1 MQVPEPAVLFHLA
14 QEHCPAVSHLR
25 VKRTELEA
33 GIGHGVA
40 ARAAG
45 KEIHALGGAQPVR
58 VKAQLCGELL
68 VEDDHLWVRLLL
80 TLGGANQVGKLLGKI
95 VV

>member
-1 MQVPEPAVLFHLA
+1 M
-14 QEHCPAVSHLR
+14 S
-25 VKRTELEA
+25 
-33 GIGHGVA
+33 
-40 ARAAG
+40 ARATR
-45 KEIHALGGAQPVR
+45 EELDSLGGAQPVR
-58 VKAQLCGELL
+58 VKAQLPGQFL

>member
-1 MQVPEPAVLFHLA
+1 M
-14 QEHCPAVSHLR
+14 
-25 VKRTELEA
+25 
-33 GIGHGVA
+33 A
-40 ARAAG
+40 ACAAG
-45 KEIHALGGAQPVR
+45 KEIYALGGAQPVW
-58 VKAQLCGELL
+58 VEAQLGGQFL